1 MKCFRVRLGDAGVVV
16 DAGLKFHVLDGMG
29 YVPTGGLSMPY
40 LRVAPGLHR
49 GQRLGVVA
57 NASLVQSL
65 SFRGLVL
72 HRIPQRKPLRPIRK
86 ACDPSSGACYDI
98 EGGAIVVLPSG
109 AYNFEVGRQHVPFAP
124 AGNSALTIVMRPG
137 ETIKAFNIVR
147 TISEPM
153 VPMYLHFDGETVTFE
168 SRQKF
173 RPFRARARHVRSN
186 RPVTKARRV
195 ACAA

>member
-1 MKCFRVRLGDAGVVV
+1 MSDAGIVV
-16 DAGLKFHVLDGMG
+16 DSGLKFHVLDGMG

-49 GQRLGVVA
+49 GERLGVVKE
-57 NASLVQSL
+57 ASLVQSL

-72 HRIPQRKPLRPIRK
+72 QRIPQRKPLRPIRMP
-86 ACDPSSGACYDI
+86 CDPSLGQCHDI

-109 AYNFEVGRQHVPFAP
+109 AYNFEVGRNHVPFTP

-153 VPMYLHFDGETVTFE
+153 VPMYLHFDGETVTFKPHPKW
-168 SRQKF
+168 Q
-173 RPFRARARHVRSN
+173 PFRARARHVRTN

-195 ACAA
+195 SIAA